1 MNTWILIILMF
12 GDGKAAQSIEFN
24 SFESCKAAANQ
35 IGDQLRLGG
44 GPIQTFCVKK

>member
-24 SFESCKAAANQ
+24 SFENCKAAASQ
-35 IGDQLRLGG
+35 ISDQLKLGAG
-44 GPIQTFCVKK
+44 LVQTFCVKK